1 MTTPSSHADLAALAA
16 GAAPGSAWQAEI
28 GDLRARL
35 VVVAPDGELSG
46 HVNREAD
53 LVLVGVS
60 GAGVVTVE
68 GEDLRLGPGVAVLVA
83 MGAHRQVAAGPDGLA
98 FLAVHRRTAVSPP
111 WRWRP
116 RRRRP
121 WEDDPWEDQA

>member
-16 GAAPGSAWQAEI
+16 GAVPGSAWQAEI

-35 VVVAPDGELSG
+35 VVLAPEGELAG

-60 GAGVVTVE
+60 GAGAVLLGDEEVA
-68 GEDLRLGPGVAVLVA
+68 LRAGVALMV
-83 MGAHRQVAAGPDGLA
+83 GRGTHRRVTAGSDGLA
-98 FLAVHRRTAVSPP
+98 FLAVHRRTATSPA

-121 WEDDPWEDQA
+121 WEDPWEEE